1 MDVLEQVCAR
11 ARARAG
17 KIASETLGTPTV
29 HDFCRYAV
37 AVGDDDYLTAARA
50 AAASGRAVLA
60 PALFVT
66 GILGWGDGPPTQ
78 DLYPDG
84 LGPADSPCTDGLPV
98 TQMHGGQEVE
108 ITRRPAAGTTLRA
121 DRVIEGAAVKQ
132 GQAGPFAVLR
142 MATTFRDEHGEAL
155 ATSRESILVLPG
167 AFQPAQPGRPAQTEP
182 TAAGPVPTEPAPAE
196 PAEPGPVGPISS
208 WTPTQ
213 VQLFR
218 FSAVSWNSHRIHY
231 DQEFARESGFPAVV
245 VQSALHG
252 ELLARAALTAA
263 GDGAR
268 LRRIAWRN
276 RQPAFAGQT
285 LRYYAQ
291 AAGSGLAVTA
301 LDPHGHVCASA
312 DVGLSPP

>member
-1 MDVLEQVCAR
+1 MVGRVDVLEQVCAR

-17 KIASETLGTPTV
+17 QIASETLGVLTV
-29 HDFCRYAV
+29 RDFCRYAV
-37 AVGDDDYLTAARA
+37 AVGDDGYLTAARSA
-50 AAASGRAVLA
+50 AAGGRPVLA

-66 GILGWGDGPPTQ
+66 GVLGWGDGPPTQ

-108 ITRRPAAGTTLRA
+108 ITRRPAAGSVLRA

-142 MATTFRDEHGEAL
+142 MATTFRDGRGEAL
-155 ATSRESILVLPG
+155 VTSRESIIVLPG
-167 AFQPAQPGRPAQTEP
+167 AFQAGQADQPAQADQAGQPQP
-182 TAAGPVPTEPAPAE
+182 TAAGPD
-196 PAEPGPVGPISS
+196 PGIMS
-208 WTPTQ
+208 WTPTH

-231 DQEFARESGFPAVV
+231 DQEFARESGFPGVV
-245 VQSALHG
+245 VQSTLHG

-263 GDGAR
+263 GEGAR

-276 RQPAFAGQT
+276 KQPAFAGQT
-285 LRYYAQ
+285 LRYHAV
-291 AAGSGLAVTA
+291 AAGPGLAVTA
-301 LDPHGHVCASA
+301 TGPHGRVCASA
-312 DVGLSPP
+312 DIRLSAA